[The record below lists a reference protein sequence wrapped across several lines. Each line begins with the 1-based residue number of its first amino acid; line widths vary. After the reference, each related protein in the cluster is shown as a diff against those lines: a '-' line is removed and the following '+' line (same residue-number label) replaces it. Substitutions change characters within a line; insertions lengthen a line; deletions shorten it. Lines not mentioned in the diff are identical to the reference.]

1 MLGAAKQNT
10 AGRSQ
15 QSPGAPQAGGYSF
28 LERYVDYNYVDAD
41 YVQNT
46 N

>member
-15 QSPGAPQAGGYSF
+15 QSPGAPGGTSAANAYVNAG
-28 LERYVDYNYVDAD
+28 YVDAD